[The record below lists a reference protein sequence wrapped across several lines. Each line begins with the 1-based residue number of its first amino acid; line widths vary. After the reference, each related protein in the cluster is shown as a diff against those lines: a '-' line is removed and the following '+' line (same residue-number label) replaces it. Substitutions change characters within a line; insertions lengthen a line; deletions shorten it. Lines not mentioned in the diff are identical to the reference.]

1 MLLTIGLWGSWSN
14 SAPHISHPS
23 WTSMYISL
31 MTVAEAHANKQKH
44 VIPLKLGTGMLSLLH
59 TSTLAKTSCDQA
71 QQ

>member
-44 VIPLKLGTGMLSLLH
+44 VIPLKALAWNWHAL
-59 TSTLAKTSCDQA
+59 TSTHFYIGQNIM
-71 QQ
+71 